1 MQIFLWMQ
9 LVGKEMTLT
18 EYVQFFISSSERKI
32 KSTARC
38 RSFVLMLFIFFYQ
51 ISSFL
56 PLKYFKKYFGFFF
69 NTFREMMTNSTT
81 VGRWIQICDRLWL
94 SALERYPHH
103 ITTDRISDITQY
115 RRVFLCISYL
125 TVSLP
130 LLSSPGNVFQT
141 HGQDNS
147 PTVLYKILSYISHPD
162 YINVSDGEKGLYV
175 DWKMWLQWKEL
186 STCKMFWIVT
196 GASLGLWVY
205 VVWTTSLGLWW
216 LGNICF
222 NL

>member
-1 MQIFLWMQ
+1 
-9 LVGKEMTLT
+9 MTLT

-32 KSTARC
+32 KSTARR
-38 RSFVLMLFIFFYQ
+38 RSFSFNVIYIFLIKFQ
-51 ISSFL
+51 ASFL
-56 PLKYFKKYFGFFF
+56 WNILKNTSFFFF

-81 VGRWIQICDRLWL
+81 VGRWIQICDRLSL
-94 SALERYPHH
+94 FALERYPHH

-147 PTVLYKILSYISHPD
+147 STVLYKILSHISHPD
-162 YINVSDGEKGLYV
+162 YINVSDGEKGLHV

-196 GASLGLWVY
+196 DASLGLWVY

>member
-1 MQIFLWMQ
+1 
-9 LVGKEMTLT
+9 
-18 EYVQFFISSSERKI
+18 
-32 KSTARC
+32 
-38 RSFVLMLFIFFYQ
+38 
-51 ISSFL
+51 
-56 PLKYFKKYFGFFF
+56 
-69 NTFREMMTNSTT
+69 MMTNSTT

-94 SALERYPHH
+94 SALEQYPHH

-147 PTVLYKILSYISHPD
+147 STVLYKILSHISHPD
-162 YINVSDGEKGLYV
+162 YINVSDGEKGLHV

-196 GASLGLWVY
+196 DASLGLWVY

-216 LGNICF
+216 LGNIPYALICKWCECSCRMMQVLIWLKQMCNNTVIIHWLCNNHTLIWLSLLSFLCF
-222 NL
+222 QFLSKQMLLIFYYNKLF

>member
-1 MQIFLWMQ
+1 
-9 LVGKEMTLT
+9 MTLT

-56 PLKYFKKYFGFFF
+56 PLKYFKKYFVFFF

-216 LGNICF
+216 LCF

>member
-1 MQIFLWMQ
+1 
-9 LVGKEMTLT
+9 MTLT

-56 PLKYFKKYFGFFF
+56 PLKYFKKYFVFFF

-94 SALERYPHH
+94 SALEQYPHH

-147 PTVLYKILSYISHPD
+147 STVLYKILSHISHPD
-162 YINVSDGEKGLYV
+162 YINVSDGEKGLHV

-196 GASLGLWVY
+196 DASLGLWVY

>member
-1 MQIFLWMQ
+1 
-9 LVGKEMTLT
+9 MTLT

-216 LGNICF
+216 LGNIYALICKWCECSCRMM
-222 NL
+222 

>member
-1 MQIFLWMQ
+1 
-9 LVGKEMTLT
+9 MTLT

-56 PLKYFKKYFGFFF
+56 PLKYFKKYFVFFF

-147 PTVLYKILSYISHPD
+147 STVLYKILSHISHPD

-196 GASLGLWVY
+196 DASLGLWVY

>member
-1 MQIFLWMQ
+1 
-9 LVGKEMTLT
+9 MTLT

>member
-1 MQIFLWMQ
+1 
-9 LVGKEMTLT
+9 MTLT

-56 PLKYFKKYFGFFF
+56 PLKYFKKYFVFFF

-147 PTVLYKILSYISHPD
+147 STVLYKILSHISHPD
-162 YINVSDGEKGLYV
+162 YINVSDGEKGLHV

-196 GASLGLWVY
+196 DASLGLWVY

>member
-1 MQIFLWMQ
+1 
-9 LVGKEMTLT
+9 
-18 EYVQFFISSSERKI
+18 
-32 KSTARC
+32 
-38 RSFVLMLFIFFYQ
+38 
-51 ISSFL
+51 
-56 PLKYFKKYFGFFF
+56 
-69 NTFREMMTNSTT
+69 MMTNSTT

-147 PTVLYKILSYISHPD
+147 STVLYKILSHISHPD
-162 YINVSDGEKGLYV
+162 YINVSDGEKGLHV

-196 GASLGLWVY
+196 CASLGLWVY

>member
-1 MQIFLWMQ
+1 M
-9 LVGKEMTLT
+9 
-18 EYVQFFISSSERKI
+18 
-32 KSTARC
+32 
-38 RSFVLMLFIFFYQ
+38 
-51 ISSFL
+51 
-56 PLKYFKKYFGFFF
+56 
-69 NTFREMMTNSTT
+69 EMMTNSTT

-162 YINVSDGEKGLYV
+162 YINVSDGEKGLHV

>member
-1 MQIFLWMQ
+1 
-9 LVGKEMTLT
+9 MTLT

-56 PLKYFKKYFGFFF
+56 PLKYFKKYFVFFF

>member
-1 MQIFLWMQ
+1 
-9 LVGKEMTLT
+9 MTLT

-196 GASLGLWVY
+196 DASLGLWVY

>member
-1 MQIFLWMQ
+1 
-9 LVGKEMTLT
+9 MTLT

-125 TVSLP
+125 TMSLP

>member
-147 PTVLYKILSYISHPD
+147 STVLY
-162 YINVSDGEKGLYV
+162 
-175 DWKMWLQWKEL
+175 
-186 STCKMFWIVT
+186 
-196 GASLGLWVY
+196 
-205 VVWTTSLGLWW
+205 
-216 LGNICF
+216 
-222 NL
+222 

>member
-1 MQIFLWMQ
+1 
-9 LVGKEMTLT
+9 MTLT

-141 HGQDNS
+141 HGQNNS
-147 PTVLYKILSYISHPD
+147 STVLYKILSHISHPD

>member
-1 MQIFLWMQ
+1 
-9 LVGKEMTLT
+9 MTLT

-162 YINVSDGEKGLYV
+162 YINVSDGEKGLHV